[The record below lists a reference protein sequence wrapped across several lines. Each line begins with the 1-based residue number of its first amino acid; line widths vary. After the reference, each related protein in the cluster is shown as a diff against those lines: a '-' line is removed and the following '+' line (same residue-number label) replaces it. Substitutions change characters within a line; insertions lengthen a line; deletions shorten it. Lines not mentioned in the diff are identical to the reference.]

1 MWQLCQI
8 TPQYLFAWMSIY
20 ISNYL
25 GNQTLRTANLIFC
38 LLPAG
43 ILTKKLISDPAFCL
57 QPLYLTPRCFS
68 SLLPYN
74 ICMQSSPFKHFT
86 YPLLAP
92 HPTPFWGAFL
102 LTNLNLDSS
111 IKNWIRL
118 LTSWNIK
125 SEGRSVFTRESLGRG
140 YLETFG
146 SCKTIKHVIDR
157 LIKWNEQSKT
167 SLTYQSE

>member
-1 MWQLCQI
+1 M
-8 TPQYLFAWMSIY
+8 
-20 ISNYL
+20 
-25 GNQTLRTANLIFC
+25 QTLRTANLIFC